1 MEARTPKRMY
11 LDMAKGIQPDRLLQ
25 YCYMPNPYAKYPL
38 TCMNINT
45 CVLAHKPTE
54 NGELVDIWGVPYVTT
69 RETGFSP
76 LPKPGVFIL
85 KDIADWREV
94 IKAPDI
100 SDVDWKTAAE
110 KDLESLKAMGVDRE
124 QTAVGLMT
132 HIGYFQQIMSFM
144 GFEEGLCA
152 LFEDPEE
159 MTALVNYMS
168 DFYCSVLDNII
179 DLYKPDFLQITDDL
193 ATWKAPFMSLEQYR
207 AIFRPAYEKLIAYAK
222 ERSIPVALHCCGN
235 CTMFIDDWIEMGV
248 TYWDPA
254 QLSNDLVAIQKKYGN
269 KLVICGGFDL
279 TGELSDVNCTEEHF
293 KKAVRETI
301 DRYTKYGMYTFDGW
315 LFCDPDNEVLN
326 SHNRWITEV
335 VEEYG
340 LDAYKRNR
348 G

>member
-1 MEARTPKRMY
+1 MTERTPKQMY

-38 TCMNINT
+38 TCMNTNT
-45 CVLAHKPTE
+45 SVLAHKPTE

-85 KDIADWREV
+85 KDIADWRDV

-100 SDVDWKTAAE
+100 SGVDWKAVAE
-110 KDLESLKAMGVDRE
+110 QDLNNLKAMGVDRE
-124 QTAVGLMT
+124 QTAIGLMT
-132 HIGYFQQIMSFM
+132 HLGYFQQIMSFM

-152 LFEDPEE
+152 MFEDPEE

-179 DLYKPDFLQITDDL
+179 DLYKPDFLQLTDDL
-193 ATWKAPFMSLEQYR
+193 STWKAPFMSLEQYR
-207 AIFRPAYEKLIAYAK
+207 TIFRPAYEKLISYAK
-222 ERSIPVALHCCGN
+222 ARNIPVAMHCCGN
-235 CTMFIDDWIEMGV
+235 CTMFIDDWLEMGV

-254 QLSNDLVAIQKKYGN
+254 QLSNDLVAIQQKYGD

-279 TGELSDVNCTEEHF
+279 TGELSDVNCTEEYF
-293 KKAVRETI
+293 KSAVRETI

-326 SHNRWITEV
+326 SHNRWLTEV

-340 LDAYKRNR
+340 VDAYKRNR